1 MEPLVSVI
9 VPIYNVCSY
18 LREALDSL
26 VSQTYNHLEILLID
40 DGSTDGS
47 GAVCD
52 EYAARFPDRIR
63 VIRQNNQGLSGARN
77 TGLDHM
83 RGELVAF
90 LDPDDAFHPDTIR
103 RMVRALYRRR
113 ADIVVCGYGIYP
125 TRKIMRASRRNSVH
139 TVSGERLLSRSEAL
153 GCMIDGTI
161 SHAVWNRLYRRKCW
175 ETIRFPQ
182 GQVYEDVNTSCRVL
196 SEADRILLI
205 PEVLV
210 KYRKRPGSITQTHS
224 LRNTL
229 DYFAAVRQ
237 YEAFVRDHV
246 PEYYR
251 AEQLETL
258 RKNQLRGMILQWTR
272 IPAGRQKEAARLRG
286 EILAAGN
293 RVSLSPKHLR
303 TWTAFQMI
311 RFCPWLIP
319 VIMPVYRPLRELFRK
334 VTGR

>member
-1 MEPLVSVI
+1 
-9 VPIYNVCSY
+9 
-18 LREALDSL
+18 
-26 VSQTYNHLEILLID
+26 LID

-63 VIRQNNQGLSGARN
+63 LIRQNNQGLSGARN

-90 LDPDDAFHPDTIR
+90 LDPDDAFHPDMIR
-103 RMVRALYRRR
+103 RMVRALNRSR
-113 ADIVVCGYGIYP
+113 ADIVVCGYGTYQ
-125 TRKIMRASRRNSVH
+125 TQKEMRASKRIRVY
-139 TVSGERLLSRSEAL
+139 TVPSARLLSRAEAL
-153 GCMIDGTI
+153 SCMIDGTI

-175 ETIRFPQ
+175 EHLRFPQ
-182 GQVYEDVNTSCRVL
+182 GKVYEDMATSCRVL

-210 KYRKRPGSITQTHS
+210 KYRKRPGSITHTNS
-224 LRNTL
+224 LRNTR
-229 DYFAAVRQ
+229 DYFAAVHQ
-237 YEAFVRDHV
+237 YEGFVRDHV
-246 PEYYR
+246 PAFYR
-251 AEQLETL
+251 QDQLEAL
-258 RKNQLRGMILQWTR
+258 QKNLLRGMIVFWTKL
-272 IPAGRQKEAARLRG
+272 PAACQKEAAQLRR
-286 EILAAGN
+286 EILSAGS
-293 RVSLSPKHLR
+293 RVPLSPRYFR
-303 TWTAFQMI
+303 TWAGFQMI